1 MKKDIVCFMCP
12 NSCVLSISGDE
23 TNPRIENNR
32 CSRGIDFALKELG
45 DPERTLTSTMR
56 TLNGVLPL
64 VSVRSDKPVKKAEL
78 QEIIT
83 QLDALTINAPI
94 ARGQVLMAS
103 VGINKVNIIATRS
116 VAARGAEGV

>member
-23 TNPRIENNR
+23 AKPQIENNR
-32 CSRGIDFALKELG
+32 CYRGADFALKELR

-56 TLNGVLPL
+56 TRNGVLPL

-78 QEIIT
+78 REIII
-83 QLDALTINAPI
+83 QLDAVTIDAPV
-94 ARGQVLMAS
+94 ARGQVLMES